1 MDPSQRKNGALRRQ
15 DANEIP
21 EHLAEDVAGTHIY
34 ECIEV
39 FPQDRSYE
47 SSLAGLI
54 TPTEPQP
61 KPRGTAHRQSTNRP
75 VPVRAPP
82 PPPRGRLP
90 SACLPSGQ
98 GHGPPP
104 VPPRSGGAL
113 NKKQFSF
120 GPSEPAHKLTRSL
133 TQVDNVS
140 IPSCFSIKAKTKI
153 SIYAPFNTQI
163 VIFSTSGPIHHK
175 TNRYSTRQH

>member
-1 MDPSQRKNGALRRQ
+1 MDPSQRKHGALRRQ
-15 DANEIP
+15 DATDADLP
-21 EHLAEDVAGTHIY
+21 EHLAEDVAGTHVY
-34 ECIEV
+34 EYIEV

-54 TPTEPQP
+54 TPTEP
-61 KPRGTAHRQSTNRP
+61 GTAHRQSTNRP

-90 SACLPSGQ
+90 SACLLSRE

-140 IPSCFSIKAKTKI
+140 IPSCFSINAKTKF

-163 VIFSTSGPIHHK
+163 VIYFHIRTHSP
-175 TNRYSTRQH
+175 